1 MEPIQI
7 VIYSMAAVVGGT
19 VAWRYATWN
28 LYRRPGAEWST
39 DSIHPDRISR
49 RLLARRKRQ
58 RRNMT
63 FLAALFTPMMLFAFW
78 TIFEVVIELSH
89 TRS

>member
-1 MEPIQI
+1 MDPIQI
-7 VIYSMAAVVGGT
+7 VIYLMAGVVGGT

-49 RLLARRKRQ
+49 RLLKRRKRQ
-58 RRNMT
+58 RRNMVI
-63 FLAALFTPMMLFAFW
+63 LAGLFTPMMVFVLW
-78 TIFEVVIELSH
+78 TVFEMVVEMSH
-89 TRS
+89 IR